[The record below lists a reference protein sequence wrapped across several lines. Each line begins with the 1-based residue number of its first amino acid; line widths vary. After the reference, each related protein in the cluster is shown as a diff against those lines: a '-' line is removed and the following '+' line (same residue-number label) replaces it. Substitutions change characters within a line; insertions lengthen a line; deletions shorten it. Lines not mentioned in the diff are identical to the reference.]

1 MNTSYFHLSD
11 TVNNAA
17 ILTYKNLFQS
27 LLLSFLLS
35 THACM
40 LSLQSCL
47 TLSDPMD
54 CSLPGCSV
62 HGILQARILEWAAM
76 PSSRG
81 SFPPRDQTQVSRH
94 CCTAGGLFTTEP
106 PGKPR
111 STGVDSLSLLHA
123 DLLDPGIELGY
134 PALQAD
140 SYCWVTREAL
150 FCVNY
155 SKVG

>member
-1 MNTSYFHLSD
+1 MYVSHLLMNTSYFHLSD

-76 PSSRG
+76 SSSRG

-94 CCTAGGLFTTEP
+94 CCRWTVHHGA
-106 PGKPR
+106 
-111 STGVDSLSLLHA
+111 A
-123 DLLDPGIELGY
+123 
-134 PALQAD
+134 
-140 SYCWVTREAL
+140 REAQEHW
-150 FCVNY
+150 
-155 SKVG
+155 SGQSIPSPGGPS